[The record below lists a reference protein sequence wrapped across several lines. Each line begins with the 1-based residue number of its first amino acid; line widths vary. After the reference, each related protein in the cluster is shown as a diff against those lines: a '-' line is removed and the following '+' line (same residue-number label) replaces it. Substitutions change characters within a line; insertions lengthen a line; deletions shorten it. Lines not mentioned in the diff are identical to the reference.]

1 MGCGGPQRARPAG
14 SGVGGGG
21 SSSRASF
28 SHSVLLPFYSTPSIP
43 SLVQPSACNTHTPMA
58 PKYVQAWERSGRRG
72 AGSLAQGDSV
82 PPPGQRSACVL
93 AGALPSRPLCAARFL
108 PPAHLV
114 CDEGEKGGI
123 GVGGRPQAHAGRATG
138 RAARRGGARQKRK
151 TMRILDGHTLT
162 SALGGRHAT
171 SAGARCIGSG
181 RPPLALLCRS
191 SRAPPCNAGAGASVA
206 LVVPRCYVRHGHA
219 CALSNCSL
227 PHTLSHAHPERRM
240 RKVPSA

>member
-43 SLVQPSACNTHTPMA
+43 SLVQPSACNTHTPRA

-123 GVGGRPQAHAGRATG
+123 GVGGRPQAHAGRASYGASSAQRG
-138 RAARRGGARQKRK
+138 RASKEKNDAYLGRPHTHVRPRRTSCHVRRGALHRLGQTASR
-151 TMRILDGHTLT
+151 
-162 SALGGRHAT
+162 SAMPVL
-171 SAGARCIGSG
+171 
-181 RPPLALLCRS
+181 
-191 SRAPPCNAGAGASVA
+191 
-206 LVVPRCYVRHGHA
+206 
-219 CALSNCSL
+219 
-227 PHTLSHAHPERRM
+227 
-240 RKVPSA
+240 